1 MRSQDDEL
9 RTLKENVR
17 KVMREVF
24 TDGGQADATRMNMIV
39 KNMVST
45 IRFDDAVKMFSV
57 GDTWIAGTHKTNQRL
72 LDAGVCSGYINKMKE
87 IVTSSEEGAVK
98 RGSFTIHSFQGL
110 TIESGK
116 VFVQTRSSTTVT
128 YTLPAAAAG
137 LTYTFV
143 CGHANSEIL
152 ITPAAGDAIVTK
164 IHAAQDGTALA
175 PAAGTGIKNT
185 AATNVAGDSI
195 TLVCLD
201 GTTWYG
207 TSIVGLWASQ

>member
-1 MRSQDDEL
+1 MPKFVRQGDN
-9 RTLKENVR
+9 TLIGNNT
-17 KVMREVF
+17 F
-24 TDGGQADATRMNMIV
+24 TGTNTFTGATLLSGGHTVPVEATTAETEAV
-39 KNMVST
+39 AST
-45 IRFDDAVKMFSV
+45 
-57 GDTWIAGTHKTNQRL
+57 
-72 LDAGVCSGYINKMKE
+72 
-87 IVTSSEEGAVK
+87 
-98 RGSFTIHSFQGL
+98 
-110 TIESGK
+110 ESGK

-152 ITPAAGDAIVTK
+152 ITPAAGDAIVTI
-164 IHAAQDGTALA
+164 IHSAQDGSALA

-207 TSIVGLWASQ
+207 TSIVGLWASA